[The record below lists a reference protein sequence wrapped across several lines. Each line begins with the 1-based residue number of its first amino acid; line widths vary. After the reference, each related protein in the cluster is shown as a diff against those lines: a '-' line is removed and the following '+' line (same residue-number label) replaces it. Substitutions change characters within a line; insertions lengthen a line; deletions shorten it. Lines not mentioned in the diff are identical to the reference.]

1 MSSRVTPSIA
11 CVTGADAFMFGQIF
25 LLLGSLARHSPGV
38 RLYVC
43 DFGFDAPQRD
53 YLARTGRLLER
64 PAGRPPARHVWDHKA
79 ALGAYVARLDA
90 DWVVWLDADLII
102 LGDLPTLV
110 GALCPEMEANDQIV
124 AAAGSDALCLGS
136 LKWLDRTPGF
146 KQAMSARHLDCPYLN
161 SGFIVCRSREFL
173 DHWTAQATALP
184 REFLFEQNAFN
195 LVAYERPDHL
205 RCLDPWVWNLYGPQ
219 FRSAQVLPAQGD
231 VAVSGPS
238 GRVHIL
244 HATSTEKE
252 KDLERCDFHLHFDGA
267 LFRPQVQ
274 IVSCFQI
281 LKRYQMQLVATC
293 IRAEM
298 PALIA
303 SGFGDSA
310 RPLLGVL
317 RD

>member
-1 MSSRVTPSIA
+1 MSLRTAPSIA
-11 CVTGADAFMFGQIF
+11 FVTGADAFMFGQIF

-79 ALGAYVARLDA
+79 ALGAYIARLEA
-90 DWVVWLDADLII
+90 DWVVWLDADLVI

-110 GALCPEMEANDQIV
+110 GALCAEMEADDQIV
-124 AAAGSDALCLGS
+124 AAAGSDAFSLGS
-136 LKWLDRTPGF
+136 LDWLERTPRF

-173 DHWTAQATALP
+173 DHWTAQTTALP

-195 LVAYERPDHL
+195 LVAYEQPERL
-205 RCLDPWVWNLYGPQ
+205 RRLDPWVWNLCGTE
-219 FRSAQVLPAQGD
+219 FRSAQVLTAQRD
-231 VAVSGPS
+231 LALSGPS

-244 HATSTEKE
+244 HATSTEKA

-267 LFRPQVQ
+267 LFRPQVRVVGCLQ
-274 IVSCFQI
+274 T
-281 LKRYQMQLVATC
+281 LKRYQMHLVATC
-293 IRAEM
+293 IQAEM

-303 SGFGDSA
+303 SGFGDPA
-310 RPLLGVL
+310 RPLLGMS
-317 RD
+317 